1 MVFED
6 YAKYY
11 DLLYRDKDYSQEIEY
26 IIGLIKRFS
35 NGNHKNILD
44 IGCGTGRHAR
54 FLSARGYNV
63 TGIDF
68 SHDMIEIA
76 NNNKPPN
83 TDFTVSNATS
93 FNFDRKFDV
102 ILSLFHVVSYQTK
115 NDEILKMFNNVYRHL
130 ADGGIFIFDFW
141 YGPAVFHEKPSVR
154 IKRLEDN
161 DLKIVRIAEP
171 EMVLISNLVKVHY
184 DLHIFNKKKT
194 KTNNIKEI
202 HCMRYFFIPEICS
215 YLSSSNLKEISFEEW
230 LTGSTP
236 SQNTWGVCCVAE
248 KNGKH

>member
-11 DLLYRDKDYSQEIEY
+11 DLLYHDKDYRKEIEY
-26 IIGLIKRFS
+26 IISLINRFS

-54 FLSARGYNV
+54 FLSDRGYHV

-68 SHDMIEIA
+68 SNDMIEIA

-83 TDFTVSNATS
+83 TEFTVSDATN
-93 FNFDRKFDV
+93 FHFDRKFDI

-115 NDEILKMFNNVYRHL
+115 NDEILKMFDNVYRHL
-130 ADGGIFIFDFW
+130 ADGGVFIFDFW
-141 YGPAVFHEKPSVR
+141 YGPAIFHEKPSVR

-161 DLKIVRIAEP
+161 NIKIVRIAEP
-171 EMVLISNLVKVHY
+171 EMDLNSDLVKVHY
-184 DLHIFNKKKT
+184 DLQIFNKENSKM
-194 KTNNIKEI
+194 NYIKET

-215 YLSSSNLKEISFEEW
+215 YLSSSNLKDIYFEEW
-230 LTGSTP
+230 LTGSIP
-236 SQNTWGVCCVAE
+236 SQNTWGVCCISE
-248 KNGKH
+248 KSKR